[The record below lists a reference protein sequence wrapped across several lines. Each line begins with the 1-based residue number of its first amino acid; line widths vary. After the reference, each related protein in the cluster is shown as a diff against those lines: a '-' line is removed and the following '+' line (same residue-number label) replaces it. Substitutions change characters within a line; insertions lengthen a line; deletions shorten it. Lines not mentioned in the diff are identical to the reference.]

1 MRKLPAAALL
11 TAVAS
16 INYLPPL
23 LGAAVVGS
31 IPLTL
36 VLALGAMG

>member
-11 TAVAS
+11 LAVAS
-16 INYLPPL
+16 INYLPVAV
-23 LGAAVVGS
+23 GAALMLTL
-31 IPLTL
+31 PLTL